1 MNPKQQVTLVV
12 NGQKLSRSVTADLS
26 LADFL
31 HEDLGLSGTKVCC
44 GMGVCKACTVAVKK
58 KGEKLL
64 ERAQAC
70 ISPVT
75 SLDGAEVTTVEG
87 LSPKGRLSQ
96 LQEAFLKHFSFQCG
110 YSAPGF
116 LMGATILVDQLKAK
130 PIPVAEVDQAIE
142 ASLGEHVCRCTGYV
156 KYHAAIK
163 DVILST
169 PGLTRPA

>member
-12 NGQKLSRSVTADLS
+12 NGQKVSRSVPPDLS

-44 GMGVCKACTVAVKK
+44 GMGICKACTVAVKK
-58 KGEKLL
+58 SSGKLL

-87 LSPKGRLSQ
+87 LSSKGQLSQ
-96 LQEAFLKHFSFQCG
+96 LQKAFLKHFSFQCG

-116 LMGATILVDQLKAK
+116 LMGATILVDQLRAK
-130 PIPVAEVDQAIE
+130 PIAVADVDEAIE

>member
-1 MNPKQQVTLVV
+1 MKPKQQVTLVV
-12 NGQKLSRSVTADLS
+12 NGQKLSRSVPPDLS

-44 GMGVCKACTVAVKK
+44 GMGICKACTVAVKK
-58 KGEKLL
+58 SGEKLL

-87 LSPKGRLSQ
+87 LSPQGRLSQ

-116 LMGATILVDQLKAK
+116 LMGATILVDQLRAK
-130 PIPVAEVDQAIE
+130 PIAVAEVDEAIE

-163 DVILST
+163 DVILAT